1 MKAKRV
7 ALWGILSAAAI
18 GISALEGLFA
28 FPFLPPGAKPG
39 LSNSVVILAAINSS
53 FAGGIYISV
62 IKSLFA
68 LFTRG
73 TAAFILSLAG
83 GITSSAVT
91 ALLIKMKKCPFSL
104 MGTGIIGAIVH
115 NGMQL
120 LVSCL
125 LSGTAAVL
133 YYAPALLVFACI
145 SGALTGFIAKV
156 TLPFTSNAFIKKEK
170 K

>member
-68 LFTRG
+68 VYTGYCGFYPEPCGRNNFKHRYR
-73 TAAFILSLAG
+73 TA
-83 GITSSAVT
+83 
-91 ALLIKMKKCPFSL
+91 
-104 MGTGIIGAIVH
+104 
-115 NGMQL
+115 
-120 LVSCL
+120 
-125 LSGTAAVL
+125 
-133 YYAPALLVFACI
+133 Y
-145 SGALTGFIAKV
+145 
-156 TLPFTSNAFIKKEK
+156 
-170 K
+170 

>member
-1 MKAKRV
+1 MKTKRV
-7 ALWGILSAAAI
+7 AFWGVLSAAAI
-18 GISALEGLFA
+18 GISALEGLFT

-39 LSNSVVILAAINSS
+39 LSNSAVILAAINSS

-62 IKSLFA
+62 IKSLFV

-73 TAAFILSLAG
+73 FTAFALSIAG
-83 GITSSAVT
+83 GVTSSTVT

-104 MGTGIIGAIVH
+104 TGIGICGAIVH

-125 LSGTAAVL
+125 LSGTSAVL
-133 YYAPALLVFACI
+133 YYAPALLVFACV
-145 SGALTGFIAKV
+145 SGAVTGFTAKV
-156 TLPFTSNAFIKKEK
+156 TLPFTFNAFAEKEK